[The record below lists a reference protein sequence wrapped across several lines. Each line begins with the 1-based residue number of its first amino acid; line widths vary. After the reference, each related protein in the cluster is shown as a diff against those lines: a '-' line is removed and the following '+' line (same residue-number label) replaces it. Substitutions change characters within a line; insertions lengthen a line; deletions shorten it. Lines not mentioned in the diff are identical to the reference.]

1 MSQIERKAR
10 EISRPTLEA
19 VGCALARSP
28 LTPDAVTMFG
38 LVLTAGAAAL
48 AALGEIR
55 WAGVAYIFAALCD
68 SLDGALARARGGGSR
83 FGAFLDSTVD
93 RLEEALVFLGLT
105 IHYVRI
111 GSTWEPPLILVAT
124 VASLLVSYTRAR
136 AEGLGVA
143 CREGLMTRLVR
154 LVILIAGMI
163 LDQVL
168 VAVIVIGA
176 ASLLT
181 AFHRVYHVWK
191 VTGGEKGGWGPV
203 SEPYTPQAPPI
214 PAVRDID
221 EEKAP

>member
-1 MSQIERKAR
+1 MSLIERKAR
-10 EISRPTLEA
+10 EISRPALEA
-19 VGCALARSP
+19 VGRGLARSR
-28 LTPDAVTMFG
+28 LSPDAVTLVG
-38 LVLTAGAAAL
+38 LVLTAGVAAL

-105 IHYVRI
+105 IHYVRTGGI
-111 GSTWEPPLILVAT
+111 WEIPLILVAT
-124 VASLLVSYTRAR
+124 VGSLLVSYTRAR

-154 LVILIAGMI
+154 LVILIVGMI
-163 LDQVL
+163 SGQVL
-168 VAVIVIGA
+168 FAVIIIGA

-181 AFHRVYHVWK
+181 AFHRVYHVWRA
-191 VTGGEKGGWGPV
+191 TGGEKGGWGAV
-203 SEPYTPQAPPI
+203 MEPYAPPA
-214 PAVRDID
+214 PLVPTAHGKE